1 LDFGFLIQFRILSQN
16 PKSKIQNKKMANVAI
31 IGAQWG
37 DEGKGKI
44 VDLFTQDADIVVR
57 FQGGNNAGHTL
68 VVDGKKTVLHL
79 IPSGALHPDKLCV
92 IGNGVVV
99 DPEVL
104 LDEIAGL
111 KDNGCLLDDSMLC
124 ISEKAHLIMP
134 YHKAID
140 QARERLRGE
149 GMIGTTGRGIGP
161 AYEDKVARVGIRFVD
176 LLEEETFEEKLQRN
190 IEEKNIYLKAIL
202 KEKTLNFKKIYDRY
216 GDYREKLKTYVTNTG
231 LLLDQEI
238 RAGKRVLFEGAQG
251 TLLDVDHGTYPFVT
265 SSNTVAGGV
274 SSGTGVGPRHIHQ
287 VIGISKAYTT
297 RVGSG
302 PFPTELH
309 GREGEILK
317 REGVEFGATTGRPRR
332 CGWFDAVAVRHAV
345 RVNGI
350 TGLALTKL
358 DVLTGFKEIPI
369 CVAYRYG
376 GKDHNEFSAS
386 IRAMQ
391 NAQPVLEKMDGWDE
405 ALTGVRK
412 FSDLPANA
420 QKYVRR
426 IEEILETEVILVSVG
441 PGREQTV
448 MLKNPFSS

>member
-1 LDFGFLIQFRILSQN
+1 
-16 PKSKIQNKKMANVAI
+16 MANVAI

-44 VDLFTQDADIVVR
+44 VDLFTEDADIVVR

-79 IPSGALHPDKLCV
+79 IPSGALHPNKLCV

-104 LDEIAGL
+104 LDEIAEL
-111 KDNGCLLDDSMLC
+111 KQNGWLLDDSLLR
-124 ISEKAHLIMP
+124 ISEEAHLIMP

-161 AYEDKVARVGIRFVD
+161 AYEDKIARVGIRLID
-176 LLEEETFEEKLQRN
+176 LLEEETFQEKLRRN
-190 IEEKNIYLKAIL
+190 IAEKNIYLKSIL
-202 KEKTLNFKKIYDRY
+202 KEKTLEFGKIHDGYAA
-216 GDYREKLKTYVTNTG
+216 YREKLKPYVTNTG
-231 LLLDQEI
+231 LLLDREM
-238 RAGKRVLFEGAQG
+238 RAGKQLLFEGAQG
-251 TLLDVDHGTYPFVT
+251 TMLDVDHGTYPFVT

-274 SSGTGVGPRHIHQ
+274 SSGTGVGPRHIHE

-309 GREGEILK
+309 GQDGETLRREGD
-317 REGVEFGATTGRPRR
+317 EFGATTGRSRR
-332 CGWFDAVAVRHAV
+332 CGWFDAVTVRHAV
-345 RVNGI
+345 RINGI

-358 DVLTGFKEIPI
+358 DVLTGFKKIPL

-376 GKDHNEFSAS
+376 GEVHHDFPAS

-391 NAQPVLEKMDGWDE
+391 SAETVLEELEGWDQS
-405 ALTGVRK
+405 LTGVK
-412 FSDLPANA
+412 NFSDLPANA

-448 MLKNPFSS
+448 MLKNPFTPRR

>member
-1 LDFGFLIQFRILSQN
+1 
-16 PKSKIQNKKMANVAI
+16 MANVAI

-44 VDLFTQDADIVVR
+44 VDLFTHDADIIVR

-79 IPSGALHPDKLCV
+79 VPSGALHPGKLCV

-104 LDEIAGL
+104 LKEIAGL
-111 KDNGCLLDDSMLC
+111 KQTGWLLDDASLR
-124 ISEKAHLIMP
+124 ISEEAHLIMP

-161 AYEDKVARVGIRFVD
+161 AYEDKVARIGIRFID
-176 LLEEETFEEKLQRN
+176 LLEEETFQEKLRRN

-202 KEKTLNFKKIYDRY
+202 KEKALDFNKIHDRY
-216 GDYREKLKTYVTNTG
+216 SGYREKLKTYVTDTG
-231 LLLDQEI
+231 LLLDREI

-302 PFPTELH
+302 PFPTEVH
-309 GREGEILK
+309 GSEGEILK
-317 REGVEFGATTGRPRR
+317 REGIEFGATTGRPRR

-345 RVNGI
+345 RISGI

-358 DVLTGFKEIPI
+358 DVLTGFKKIPM
-369 CVAYRYG
+369 CVAYRYD
-376 GKDHNEFSAS
+376 GKVHEEFPAS

-391 NAQPVLEKMDGWDE
+391 SAQPILEEMDGWDTP
-405 ALTGVRK
+405 LTAVRR

-426 IEEILETEVILVSVG
+426 IEKILETEVILVSVG
-441 PGREQTV
+441 PDREQTV
-448 MLKNPFSS
+448 MLKNPFEARQ

>member
-1 LDFGFLIQFRILSQN
+1 
-16 PKSKIQNKKMANVAI
+16 MANVAI

-37 DEGKGKI
+37 DEGKGKV
-44 VDLFTQDADIVVR
+44 VDLFTAEADIVVR

-68 VVDGKKTVLHL
+68 VVNGDKTILHL
-79 IPSGALHPDKLCV
+79 VPSGALHPNKLCV

-99 DPEVL
+99 DPGILIE
-104 LDEIAGL
+104 EIQAL
-111 KDNGCLLDDSMLC
+111 KSQGHFMDDAHLR
-124 ISEKAHLIMP
+124 ISEQAHLIMP

-161 AYEDKVARVGIRFVD
+161 AYEDKVARVGIRFID
-176 LLEEETFEEKLQRN
+176 LLEEDTFQEKLRRN

-202 KEKTLNFKKIYDRY
+202 KEKTLDFKKIHERY
-216 GDYREKLKTYVTNTG
+216 NAYREKLRTYVTNTG
-231 LLLDQEI
+231 LLLDREM

-274 SSGTGVGPRHIHQ
+274 ASGTGVGPRHIHK

-309 GREGEILK
+309 GPDGEILK

-345 RVNGI
+345 RINGI

-358 DVLTGFKEIPI
+358 DVLTGFKKIPI
-369 CVAYRYG
+369 CVAYRYD

-391 NAQPVLEKMDGWDE
+391 GAQPVLESMDGWNE
-405 ALTGVRK
+405 GLTGVRK

-426 IEEILETEVILVSVG
+426 IEEILQTEVILVSVG

-448 MLKNPFSS
+448 LLKNPFSS

>member
-1 LDFGFLIQFRILSQN
+1 
-16 PKSKIQNKKMANVAI
+16 MANVAI

-44 VDLFTQDADIVVR
+44 VDLFTEDADVVVR

-79 IPSGALHPDKLCV
+79 IPSGALHPHKLCV

-104 LDEIAGL
+104 IHEIEELRAQGHL
-111 KDNGCLLDDSMLC
+111 QDDSLLR
-124 ISEKAHLIMP
+124 ISEEAHLIMP

-161 AYEDKVARVGIRFVD
+161 AYEDKVARIGIRFID
-176 LLEEETFEEKLQRN
+176 LLEEETFQEKLERN
-190 IEEKNIYLKAIL
+190 IEEKNIYLRAIL
-202 KEKTLNFKKIYDRY
+202 KENTLDFNEIHDGYAA
-216 GDYREKLKTYVTNTG
+216 YREILKPLVVNTS
-231 LLLDQEI
+231 LLLDQQI
-238 RAGKRVLFEGAQG
+238 RAGKKVMFEGAQG

-265 SSNTVAGGV
+265 SSSTVAGNV
-274 SSGTGVGPRHIHQ
+274 CSGAGIGPRQVHQ
-287 VIGISKAYTT
+287 IIGISKAYAT

-302 PFPTELH
+302 PFPTELF
-309 GREGEILK
+309 GPEGETLK

-345 RVNGI
+345 RINGI
-350 TGLALTKL
+350 TGIALTKL
-358 DVLTGFKEIPI
+358 DVLTGFESIPI
-369 CVAYRYG
+369 CTAYRSAT
-376 GKDHNEFSAS
+376 KISDEFPAS
-386 IRAMQ
+386 LKIMQ
-391 NAQPVLEKMDGWDE
+391 AVEPVYDQLAGWSE
-405 ALTGVRK
+405 PLTAVKK
-412 FSDLPANA
+412 FADLPVNA
-420 QKYVRR
+420 QKYVKR
-426 IEEILETEVILVSVG
+426 IEEILQTEIILISVG

-448 MLKNPFSS
+448 LLKNPFEVSL